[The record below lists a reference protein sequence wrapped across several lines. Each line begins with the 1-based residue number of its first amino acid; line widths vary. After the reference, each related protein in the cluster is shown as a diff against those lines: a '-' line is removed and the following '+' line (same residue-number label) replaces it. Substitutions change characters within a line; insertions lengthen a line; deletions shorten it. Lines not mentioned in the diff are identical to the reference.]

1 MIFTKK
7 NVYFLELQTQ
17 EPAIPKDAP
26 HPNVKERAVPCC
38 RTCGNPTKGHA
49 KIKDCPKNIERRK

>member
-1 MIFTKK
+1 MYI
-7 NVYFLELQTQ
+7 FLELQTQ

-26 HPNVKERAVPCC
+26 HPNVKERAAPCC

-49 KIKDCPKNIERRK
+49 KIKDSPKNIERRK